1 MHNTLPDLVFRNY
14 QTTDYA
20 ALKAA
25 MQATYP
31 NIENAYLP
39 QADMDLLSALY
50 PEGQIVCTLDN
61 VLIGAILTRIVPR
74 YKYVENSTEA
84 DILNVNYFIDDTRE
98 GDSIFT
104 LDYIVLPEYRRLKIG
119 QKLQQH
125 FQRVVFR
132 DNFYHIIGA
141 SRLVNYH
148 KYQKDMSIETYV
160 EKVKSAEIIDPTLG
174 FHLSNKLIPGAILYN
189 FCPEDVECCGHAL
202 CATVANPDFMPE
214 MAVYPQRW
222 QHLAKLRLKRE
233 GNVMKI

>member
-1 MHNTLPDLVFRNY
+1 MHPANENLVFRSY
-14 QTTDYA
+14 QKNDYA

-39 QADMDLLSALY
+39 QYDMDLLSDLY
-50 PEGQIVCTLDN
+50 PESQIVCTLDN

-84 DILNVNYFIDDTRE
+84 DILNVNYFVEDTRH

-125 FQRVVFR
+125 FQQVVFK

-148 KYQKDMSIETYV
+148 KYQKDMNIETYV
-160 EKVKSAEIIDPTLG
+160 EKVKSGEIIDPTLG
-174 FHLSNKLIPGAILYN
+174 FHLSNKLIAGAILYN
-189 FCPEDVECCGHAL
+189 FCPEDVECCGFAL
-202 CATVANPDFMPE
+202 CATVANPDFMPAV
-214 MAVYPQRW
+214 AVYPQRL
-222 QHLAKLRLKRE
+222 QNLANLGL
-233 GNVMKI
+233 IY